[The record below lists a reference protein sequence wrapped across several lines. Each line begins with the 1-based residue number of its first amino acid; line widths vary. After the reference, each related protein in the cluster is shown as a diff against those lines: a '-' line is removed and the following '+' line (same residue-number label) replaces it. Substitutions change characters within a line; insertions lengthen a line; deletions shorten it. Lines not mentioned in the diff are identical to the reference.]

1 MAQQGGTGEGK
12 RALFEREALPHVN
25 ALYSAAL
32 RLARNPDDAQD
43 LLQETM
49 LRAYRFFGQY
59 TPGTNCRAWLLTIL
73 YNNFRNG
80 FRTAGR
86 EQPAARPEDFDR
98 ELDNRTFRDDPAR
111 DNPEALLLDSVMDHE
126 VRHALES
133 IPDDFRAAL
142 IMVDIE
148 DLDYTEVAR
157 VLAIP
162 IGTVKSRISRGRQL
176 MRTALARFARA
187 RGLTR

>member
-59 TPGTNCRAWLLTIL
+59 TAGTNCRAWLLTIL

-80 FRTAGR
+80 FRTAAR
-86 EQPAARPEDFDR
+86 EQLAARPEDFDH
-98 ELDNRTFRDDPAR
+98 ELDNLTFRDDPAR

-126 VRHALES
+126 VRQALES
-133 IPDDFRAAL
+133 IPGDFRAAL

-148 DLDYTEVAR
+148 ELDYTEVAR